1 MSYIIVIPARY
12 ASSRLPGKPLR
23 IICGKSMIQ
32 RVFEQAQKSNAE
44 RVIVAT
50 DDLRIQEIAQG
61 FGARVCMT
69 CADHPS
75 GTDRLQEVASQ
86 LKFADDQVIVN
97 VQGDEPLLPPENID
111 QVAKLL
117 LDNPAAGIATLSVPI
132 QSQRELFDPNV
143 VKVVTDRSGAALYFS
158 RAAVPWMR
166 DAFANAN
173 ANTDNSGATPLPQG
187 YGWQRHIGI
196 YAYRVAFLHQYIGW
210 EPADI
215 ERCEALEQ
223 LRALWN
229 GVKIQVAVA
238 KKAPPAGV
246 DTEEDLLRIQ
256 SLLSGNASE

>member
-1 MSYIIVIPARY
+1 MSYTIVIPARY

-23 IICGKSMIQ
+23 AICGKPMIQ
-32 RVFEQAQKSNAE
+32 RVFEQAQKSGADS
-44 RVIVAT
+44 VIVAT
-50 DDLRIQEIAQG
+50 DDQRIQTVSQE

-69 CADHPS
+69 SVDHLS

-86 LKFADDQVIVN
+86 LEFTDDQVIVN

-117 LDNPAAGIATLSVPI
+117 LDNPDAGIATLSVPI
-132 QSQRELFDPNV
+132 QSRQELFDPNV
-143 VKVVTDRSGAALYFS
+143 VKVVTDHSGAALYFS

-166 DAFANAN
+166 DSFANPEVQEN
-173 ANTDNSGATPLPQG
+173 HSPTLPEG

-196 YAYRVAFLHQYIGW
+196 YAYRVGFLHQYIGW
-210 EPADI
+210 EPAEI

-229 GVKIQVAVA
+229 GIKIQVAIA
-238 KKAPPAGV
+238 KKRPPAGV
-246 DTEEDLLRIQ
+246 DTEEDLSRIQ
-256 SLLSGNASE
+256 SLLSAESSQ